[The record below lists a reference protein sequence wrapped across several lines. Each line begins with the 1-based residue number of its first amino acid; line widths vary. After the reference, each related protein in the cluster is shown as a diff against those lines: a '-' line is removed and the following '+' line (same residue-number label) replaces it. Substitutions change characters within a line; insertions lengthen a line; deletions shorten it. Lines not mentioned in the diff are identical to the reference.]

1 MSKNMVAAVAALLA
15 LVACS
20 PTRETKPVAA
30 APAAP
35 ATTPTTAKRAQI
47 GAWGIDLTAR
57 DTSVKPGDDFYRYA
71 IGHWLDT
78 NQIPADRT
86 AWGSFSQLDSEAE
99 QHVKALVEALP
110 ANQPAG
116 SPEQKVGDFF

>member
-1 MSKNMVAAVAALLA
+1 MSKNFVAAVAALLA

-20 PTRETKPVAA
+20 PARETKPVAA
-30 APAAP
+30 AAPAAP
-35 ATTPTTAKRAQI
+35 AAPPAAAKRTQI

-86 AWGSFSQLDSEAE
+86 AWGSSQLDSEAE
-99 QHVKALVEALP
+99 
-110 ANQPAG
+110 
-116 SPEQKVGDFF
+116 